1 MPLHLHL
8 SHFSDSLTL
17 YLSHSPSLFHSL
29 TLSLS
34 LLYTLFSST
43 VSITIS
49 CSHHFCTSL
58 SLCICHFLTL
68 YFPKMKKRK
77 KHARTFSVTI
87 VHCTNY
93 CLLLSCISRIVSQR
107 LGSFAKLRLSV
118 FALCFKLIFDSFKN
132 ICLNHFGLDTVLKP
146 PSRSS

>member
-34 LLYTLFSST
+34 TLHSFLFDCLYHYLMLSPFLHLSVT
-43 VSITIS
+43 V
-49 CSHHFCTSL
+49 HLSL
-58 SLCICHFLTL
+58 SNALLSQNE
-68 YFPKMKKRK
+68 KRK

-87 VHCTNY
+87 VHCRNY
-93 CLLLSCISRIVSQR
+93 CLLSSCISRIVSQR